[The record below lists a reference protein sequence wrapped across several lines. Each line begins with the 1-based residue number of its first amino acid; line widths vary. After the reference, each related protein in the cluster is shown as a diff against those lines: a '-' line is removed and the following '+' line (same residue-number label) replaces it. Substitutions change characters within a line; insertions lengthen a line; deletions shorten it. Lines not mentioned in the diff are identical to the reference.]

1 MNQSKIVGAVEKIYQ
16 LLMIN
21 VCFFITT
28 LPLMFAFVILKP
40 TINALPFFFLASIPL
55 GPTLF
60 AASHCLAKIAREKE
74 KQVFKVFFQ
83 YWRQNFKKSLTTTFL
98 LVVVIVVGVV
108 DLRFFSDYPMLS
120 WLKPLVILLLSMAL
134 MVYSNLLFLQT
145 KKDLRLKELIKLGI
159 YYAFKQLF
167 ISLVNGLLL
176 TTLILGMVLKPAV
189 GFLIFPSILLGILFW
204 NSQKLVGMNVD

>member
-60 AASHCLAKIAREKE
+60 AASHCLAKITGEKE
-74 KQVFKVFFQ
+74 MQVFKVFFH

-108 DLRFFSDYPMLS
+108 DLRFFSDYLMLS